1 VPTVV
6 LITTSGAVDV
16 KTNLLNV
23 SPRALMRAAIWGLVA
38 WVVVFW
44 RLGYP
49 SLLDPDEAH
58 YAQLTREMLRAHSW
72 LVPLLDGAPYIDK
85 PVLFHWLQGLS
96 VAALGESELANRLPN
111 ALSALCLIAIVRWV
125 GGQLFDRK
133 TGEWAAL
140 MFATIP
146 ATFALA
152 RVALFDMLFATC
164 LFGGVAC
171 LMVGALRER
180 PRLQYHGFALIA
192 LAIMTKGPVAL
203 ILVMLFA
210 AAAFCAGGDSRRAM
224 RRIHWVT
231 GMACGA
237 LAASPWFTWMWLRF
251 GDRFVQEYL
260 IAGNLWYFTKPP
272 VFSTKATS
280 DAFYLHVFTGGFF
293 PWSLIALARGADVL
307 RARWDGIRP
316 SVEERVLWLWLLVVV
331 GFFTAARFRLDH
343 YIFPAAPACC
353 LLAAVGWRRAVA
365 GTHATATRMALV
377 AIAATFLIG
386 GAIAG
391 AAIMRINLGLGRTAL
406 MLPIVLCFGGAT
418 LLVQI
423 ARARWSTPDSPA
435 APLLTLI
442 AVYVM
447 VVLVGFPVLERS
459 RPAST
464 LGPSV
469 KARTAID
476 TPIGVYQLEWAA
488 SIRYYADRRVI
499 ALPDA
504 DAVRAFFRSWPY
516 AYVFMLR
523 QDQASVSDSPHDI
536 HEVAATE
543 AIVGRTGRY
552 IRRQVWGAVTV
563 VSRHTRG
570 VRRPRT
576 GSVLRPG
583 GVHAPERSRRRAA

>member
-1 VPTVV
+1 
-6 LITTSGAVDV
+6 
-16 KTNLLNV
+16 
-23 SPRALMRAAIWGLVA
+23 MRAAIWGLAA
-38 WVVVFW
+38 WVIVFW
-44 RLGYP
+44 RLGYL

-96 VAALGESELANRLPN
+96 VAVLGESELANRLPN

-146 ATFALA
+146 ATFALS

-164 LFGGVAC
+164 LFGGVSC
-171 LMVGALRER
+171 LVVAALRER
-180 PRLQYHGFALIA
+180 PRLQYPGFALIA
-192 LAIMTKGPVAL
+192 LATMTKGPVAL
-203 ILVMLFA
+203 ILVTLFA

-224 RRIHWVT
+224 KRIHWVA
-231 GMACGA
+231 GLACGA
-237 LAASPWFTWMWLRF
+237 LAASPWFMWMWLRF
-251 GDRFVQEYL
+251 DDRFVQQYL
-260 IAGNLWYFTKPP
+260 IAGNLWYFTKPA

-280 DAFYLHVFTGGFF
+280 DTFYLRVFTGAFF
-293 PWSLIALARGADVL
+293 PWSLIAIAHGVDVL
-307 RARWDGIRP
+307 RARWAGIRP
-316 SVEERVLWLWLLVVV
+316 SVEERALWLWLLVVM

-353 LLAAVGWRRAVA
+353 LLAAVGWRAAVA
-365 GTHATATRMALV
+365 GTHAAAMRLALV

-391 AAIMRINLGLGRTAL
+391 AAIMRINLGLGRAAL
-406 MLPIVLCFGGAT
+406 VLPAVLCFGGAT

-423 ARARWSTPDSPA
+423 ARARGSTPESPA
-435 APLLTLI
+435 APLLTLV

-447 VVLVGFPVLERS
+447 VVLIGFPVLERS

-469 KARTAID
+469 KARTDVD
-476 TPIGVYQLEWAA
+476 TPIGVYQLEWGS

-499 ALPDA
+499 ALPDP
-504 DAVRAFFRSWPY
+504 DAVRAFLRAWPY
-516 AYVFMLR
+516 AYVFILR
-523 QDQASVSDSPHDI
+523 QDQESVGDSQYDLD
-536 HEVAATE
+536 EVAAAE

-552 IRRQVWGAVTV
+552 IRRQIWGAVTV
-563 VSRHTRG
+563 VSRHSRA

-576 GSVLRPG
+576 GSAVRPG
-583 GVHAPERSRRRAA
+583 A

>member
-1 VPTVV
+1 MNT
-6 LITTSGAVDV
+6 D
-16 KTNLLNV
+16 LLNF
-23 SPRALMRAAIWGLVA
+23 SSRSFSRRSLMQTAFWVLTA

-44 RLGYP
+44 RLGYL

-58 YAQLTREMLRAHSW
+58 YAELTREMLRGRSW
-72 LVPLLDGAPYIDK
+72 VVPLLDGIPLIDK

-96 VAALGESELANRLPN
+96 VTALGESEFANRLPN

-125 GGQLFDRK
+125 GAQLFDRQI
-133 TGEWAAL
+133 GRWAAL

-171 LMVGALRER
+171 LVVGALRGR
-180 PRLQYHGFALIA
+180 PRLQYPGFALIA
-192 LAIMTKGPVAL
+192 LGVMTKGPVAL
-203 ILVMLFA
+203 IIVTLFA
-210 AAAFCAGGDSRRAM
+210 VAAFAAGGESRRAM
-224 RRIHWVT
+224 KRIRWVT
-231 GMACGA
+231 GLACGA

-251 GDRFVQEYL
+251 GDRFVQEYF

-272 VFSTKATS
+272 VFSTKTTS
-280 DAFYLHVFTGGFF
+280 DTYYLRVFTGAFF
-293 PWSLIALARGADVL
+293 PWSLIVIARGVDVL
-307 RARWDGIRP
+307 RARWRGVRP
-316 SVEERVLWLWLLVVV
+316 SVEELMLWLWLFVVM

-365 GTHATATRMALV
+365 GTHAAATRVALV
-377 AIAATFLIG
+377 AIAATFLVG

-391 AAIMRINLGLGRTAL
+391 VAIMRINLGLGRSAL
-406 MLPIVLCFGGAT
+406 MLPIILCTGGAT

-423 ARARWSTPDSPA
+423 ARARWFTPDSPA
-435 APLLTLI
+435 APLLTLV
-442 AVYVM
+442 AVYVT
-447 VVLVGFPVLERS
+447 VVLIGFPVLQRS

-464 LGPSV
+464 LAPAV
-469 KARTAID
+469 KAQTAAD
-476 TPIGVYQLEWAA
+476 TPIGVYQLEWGS
-488 SIRYYADRRVI
+488 SIRYYADRRVL
-499 ALPDA
+499 ALPDP

-523 QDQASVSDSPHDI
+523 RDEESVGDPEHDLD
-536 HEVAATE
+536 EVAAAE
-543 AIVGRTGRY
+543 AIVGNTGRY
-552 IRRQVWGAVTV
+552 LRHQVWGAVTV
-563 VSRHTRG
+563 VSHHKRG
-570 VRRPRT
+570 LRKPRT

-583 GVHAPERSRRRAA
+583 AYHAADKSGRGRRNG

>member
-1 VPTVV
+1 MK
-6 LITTSGAVDV
+6 AD
-16 KTNLLNV
+16 LLN
-23 SPRALMRAAIWGLVA
+23 SSARALMRAAIWGLMVWVA
-38 WVVVFW
+38 VFW
-44 RLGYP
+44 RLGYL

-58 YAQLTREMLRAHSW
+58 YAQLTREMLRAHGW

-96 VAALGESELANRLPN
+96 VAALGESELANRLPT

-133 TGEWAAL
+133 TGDWAAL

-152 RVALFDMLFATC
+152 RIALFDMLFTTC
-164 LFGGVAC
+164 LFGGVSC
-171 LMVGALRER
+171 LVVGALRER
-180 PRLQYHGFALIA
+180 PRLQYPGFALIA

-203 ILVMLFA
+203 ILVTLFA
-210 AAAFCAGGDSRRAM
+210 AAVHAGRDTRRAM
-224 RRIHWVT
+224 TRIHWVT
-231 GMACGA
+231 GMACGV
-237 LAASPWFTWMWLRF
+237 LAASPWFAWMWLRF
-251 GDRFVQEYL
+251 GDRFVQDYL

-272 VFSTKATS
+272 VFSTKTS
-280 DAFYLHVFTGGFF
+280 SDTFYLRVFTGAFF
-293 PWSLIALARGADVL
+293 PWSLIAMARGADIL
-307 RARWDGIRP
+307 RARWEGVRL
-316 SVEERVLWLWLLVVV
+316 SVEERVLWLWLLVVI

-353 LLAAVGWRRAVA
+353 LLAAVGWRRATA
-365 GTHATATRMALV
+365 GTHATATGLALV

-406 MLPIVLCFGGAT
+406 MLPIVLCAGGAT

-435 APLLTLI
+435 APVLTLI
-442 AVYVM
+442 GVYVM

-469 KARTAID
+469 KAQTAVD
-476 TPIGVYQLEWAA
+476 TPIGVYQLEWGA

-499 ALPDA
+499 ALPDP

-523 QDQASVSDSPHDI
+523 QDQESVSDSQHDL
-536 HEVAATE
+536 HEVAAAE

-552 IRRQVWGAVTV
+552 IRRQVWGAVTL
-563 VSRHTRG
+563 VSRHARG

-583 GVHAPERSRRRAA
+583 ASHAPERSRSGRREC

>member
-1 VPTVV
+1 M
-6 LITTSGAVDV
+6 
-16 KTNLLNV
+16 KTDRLNF
-23 SPRALMRAAIWGLVA
+23 SPRSLMRAAIWGLMA
-38 WVVVFW
+38 WVIVFW
-44 RLGYP
+44 RLGYL

-58 YAQLTREMLRAHSW
+58 YAQLTREMLRAQNW
-72 LVPLLDGAPYIDK
+72 LVPLLDGTPYIDK

-96 VAALGESELANRLPN
+96 VAGLGESELANRLPN
-111 ALSALCLIAIVRWV
+111 ALSALCLIGIVRWL

-146 ATFALA
+146 ATFALS

-171 LMVGALRER
+171 LVVAALRER
-180 PRLQYHGFALIA
+180 LRLQYPGFALIA

-203 ILVMLFA
+203 ILVTMFA

-231 GMACGA
+231 GMACGT
-237 LAASPWFTWMWLRF
+237 LAASPWFMWMWLRF
-251 GDRFVQEYL
+251 DDRFVQQYL
-260 IAGNLWYFTKPP
+260 VAGNLWYFTKPP
-272 VFSTKATS
+272 VFSTKTTG
-280 DAFYLHVFTGGFF
+280 DTYYLRVFIGAFF
-293 PWSLIALARGADVL
+293 PWSLIAIARGADLL
-307 RARWDGIRP
+307 RARWEGARP
-316 SVEERVLWLWLLVVV
+316 SVEELMLWLWLLVVL

-353 LLAAVGWRRAVA
+353 LLAAVGWQRAAA
-365 GTHATATRMALV
+365 GTRAAAMRFAVV
-377 AIAATFLIG
+377 AIAATLVIG

-391 AAIMRINLGLGRTAL
+391 AALMRINLGLGRSAL
-406 MLPIVLCFGGAT
+406 MLPIVLCLGGAT
-418 LLVQI
+418 LLVQF

-435 APLLTLI
+435 APLLTLV

-469 KARTAID
+469 KARTAVD
-476 TPIGVYQLEWAA
+476 TPIGVYQLEWGS
-488 SIRYYADRRVI
+488 SIRYYADRRVV
-499 ALPDA
+499 ALPDP
-504 DAVRAFFRSWPY
+504 DAVRAFLRTWPY
-516 AYVFMLR
+516 AYVFILR
-523 QDQASVSDSPHDI
+523 QDQESVGDSQHDL
-536 HEVAATE
+536 HEVAAAE

-563 VSRHTRG
+563 VSRHSRG

-576 GSVLRPG
+576 GSAVRPG
-583 GVHAPERSRRRAA
+583 AYRGPERSKKGRLERQS